1 MHPVERP
8 DYDKA
13 VATARRQL
21 SEETFVRAWAKGRST
36 PVEQVI
42 ATVLKMEGR

>member
-1 MHPVERP
+1 MHPVERA

-13 VATARRQL
+13 VAAAQRKVCEQA
-21 SEETFVRAWAKGRST
+21 FARAWMKGRST

-42 ATVLKMEGR
+42 VTVLKMG